1 MKTIHKLGTQ
11 APFFLLFVMIIGMFT
26 NDTQGILNISTV
38 LLFLFVAYTA
48 TTKKINVLS
57 GLSRLIKGR
66 KFLFLFLA
74 WCLFCAAFFTYSGFT
89 ADAFKAIF
97 EDWRYIL
104 VITLFLIVF
113 QNDQSKSQKVITYAL
128 ISTLAFILFIT
139 PILKIIKGSDMP
151 MYLQLRYGFAH
162 YATLIFP
169 FVLTGFF
176 TSKSIS
182 FKIIL
187 FLLSIIGFIFIL
199 YTGSRGGALA
209 IVVESALILL
219 LLSPSLKRFLSY
231 SLIFSLLLSATLY
244 ASYSLIPQVKNKV
257 NQTINA
263 NNITSS
269 RDQII
274 DVRYPLIMNS
284 IENNLHG
291 IGYSGVA
298 YNNYLND
305 HNVKPIKSASGYSEK
320 KKMMTHNNDEPFFL
334 NIAYNIGYIG
344 LFLFCA
350 AFIVNMKD
358 LLRSFKQKKGIL
370 NVGIFVSSIGYF
382 LVYCLF
388 EFIFLDIFI
397 LYNILTAILINNVL
411 VKK

>member
-1 MKTIHKLGTQ
+1 MKTIHKLSTQ

-26 NDTQGILNISTV
+26 NDTQGILNISTA

-57 GLSRLIKGR
+57 GLNRLIRGR
-66 KFLFLFLA
+66 KCLFLFLA
-74 WCLFCAAFFTYSGFT
+74 WSLFCAAFFTYSGFT
-89 ADAFKAIF
+89 ADALKAIF
-97 EDWRYIL
+97 DDWRYIL

-113 QNDQSKSQKVITYAL
+113 QDEQGKSQKVITYAL
-128 ISTLAFILFIT
+128 ISTLVFILFIT
-139 PILKIIKGSDMP
+139 PVLKIIKGSDMP

-162 YATLIFP
+162 YTTLIFP
-169 FVLTGFF
+169 FILTGFF
-176 TSKSIS
+176 ISKSIY

-244 ASYSLIPQVKNKV
+244 TSYSLIPQVKNKV

-284 IENNLHG
+284 IENHLHG